1 MGPVKPMKHPS
12 GTGGDDSVNEL
23 MTATTP
29 LLPRLLTTVGSEDQA
44 MPQAK
49 KYRASTEA
57 HHIHP
62 GADEH
67 NGGDAV
73 RKSGACGD
81 DIQYVDRVASRKV
94 SFNLS
99 KNEYRL
105 YFPAPRPGKRH
116 PITAGAIQG
125 IWLPSDTLPM
135 SPGSEQVAKSIRNS
149 RLGEPLRPQLS
160 IGKFAKCA
168 DVEPDSLAT
177 MDR

>member
-1 MGPVKPMKHPS
+1 MKHPSS

-23 MTATTP
+23 MAATTP
-29 LLPRLLTTVGSEDQA
+29 ALLPRLLTTVGSEVQV

-49 KYRASTEA
+49 KYRASTDA

-67 NGGDAV
+67 NGGDAG
-73 RKSGACGD
+73 RKSCACGD
-81 DIQYVDRVASRKV
+81 IDRVHVASRKV
-94 SFNLS
+94 SFDLS
-99 KNEYRL
+99 KNEYQL
-105 YFPAPRPGKRH
+105 YLPAPRPGRCH
-116 PITAGAIQG
+116 PIPAVAIQG
-125 IWLPSDTLPM
+125 IWLPNDALPL

>member
-1 MGPVKPMKHPS
+1 
-12 GTGGDDSVNEL
+12 VNEL

-44 MPQAK
+44 TPQAK

-67 NGGDAV
+67 NGGDAG

-105 YFPAPRPGKRH
+105 YLPAPRPGKRRH

-125 IWLPSDTLPM
+125 IWLPSDTLPL
-135 SPGSEQVAKSIRNS
+135 SPGSEQLVAKSIQKS
-149 RLGEPLRPQLS
+149 RLGAPLRPQLS
-160 IGKFAKCA
+160 ICKCAKCA
-168 DVEPDSLAT
+168 DVEPDSRAA